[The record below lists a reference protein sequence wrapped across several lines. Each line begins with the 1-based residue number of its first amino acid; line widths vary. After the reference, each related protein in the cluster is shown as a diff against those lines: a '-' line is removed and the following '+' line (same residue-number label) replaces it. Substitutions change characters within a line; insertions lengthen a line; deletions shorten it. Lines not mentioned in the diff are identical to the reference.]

1 MFFRGFCIMNNETMF
16 DLEHLQRF
24 LDNPEQFAI
33 KHTNTIMYNDKLQT
47 KTQLTSA
54 VKGGQYLVGS
64 FSEAQGL
71 SFSNFPA
78 IHYSSQAARA
88 ECKRLAK
95 ANPNKTF
102 IFVKLMG
109 GEETVSQPQFIS
121 I

>member
-1 MFFRGFCIMNNETMF
+1 MFFRGFCIMNDETMF

-24 LDNPEQFAI
+24 LDTPERFVI
-33 KHTNTIMYNDKLQT
+33 KHTKIIMYNDKLQT

-54 VKGGQYLVGS
+54 VKGSNYIVGS
-64 FSEAQGL
+64 FTEGQGI
-71 SFSNFPA
+71 SFTAFPA
-78 IHYSSQAARA
+78 VHYSAQAARN

-95 ANPNKTF
+95 SNPNKTY

-109 GEETVSQPQFIS
+109 GEEAVTQPQFIS